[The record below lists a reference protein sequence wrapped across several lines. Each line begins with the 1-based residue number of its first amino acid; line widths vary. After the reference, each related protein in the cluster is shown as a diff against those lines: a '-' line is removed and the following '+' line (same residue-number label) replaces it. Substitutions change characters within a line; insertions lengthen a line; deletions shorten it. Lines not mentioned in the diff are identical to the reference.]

1 MKIPLIDLQRQHARV
16 AADVERAAADVVRS
30 QRFVLG
36 PAVERFERAA
46 AAFIGVEYAVGVSS
60 GSDALVCALLAA
72 GVGAGDEVVT
82 TAFSFFATAEAIV
95 RVGASPRFA
104 DVSPGTLN
112 LDVEAA
118 ARAVGPR
125 TRAIVAVDLY
135 GQPAE
140 LDALS
145 KLASSRGIALIED
158 AAQAF
163 GARCRGRRAG
173 AWGVLGC
180 FSFFPS
186 KPLGGWGDGGLV
198 VTSDAALAQRCRL
211 IRSHGATARHE
222 HALVGGNF
230 RLDAL
235 QAAVLGVK
243 LAHVEEWMAQR
254 REHAAAYTCAFADVP
269 WLETPRVAAGAEP
282 AWALYT
288 VRVKSGRRDALARHL
303 AERGIESAVHYP
315 KPLTL
320 QPALASLGVEP
331 GACPEAG
338 RAAGEV
344 LSLPLFAEL
353 TPEEREVVIDA
364 VREFGADA

>member
-1 MKIPLIDLQRQHARV
+1 MKVPLVDLQRQHARV
-16 AADVERAAADVVRS
+16 AAGVERAAAEVVRS

-36 PAVERFERAA
+36 PTVERFERDV
-46 AAFIGVEYAVGVSS
+46 AAFTGAEHAVGVSS
-60 GSDALVCALLAA
+60 GSDALVCALRAA

-95 RVGASPRFA
+95 RAGASPRFA

-140 LDALS
+140 LDR
-145 KLASSRGIALIED
+145 LADLARSRDLVLIED

-163 GARCRGRRAG
+163 GARFRGRRAG
-173 AWGVLGC
+173 AWGTLGC

-186 KPLGGWGDGGLV
+186 KPLGGWGDGGMV
-198 VTSDAALAQRCRL
+198 VTSDAQLAELCGL
-211 IRSHGATARHE
+211 VRSHGAIARHE

-235 QAAVLGVK
+235 QAAVLGAK
-243 LAHVEEWMAQR
+243 LGHVEEWMAER
-254 REHAAAYTCAFADVP
+254 REHAAAYTSAFADLA

-288 VRVKSGRRDALARHL
+288 VRVKGGRRGALARHL
-303 AERGIESAVHYP
+303 AERGIQTAVHYP
-315 KPLTL
+315 KPLYL
-320 QPALASLGVEP
+320 QPALASLGARP
-331 GACPEAG
+331 GACPEAE

-353 TPEEREVVIDA
+353 ACDEREVVIEA
-364 VREFGADA
+364 VRGFGA